1 MLKGRKWISQTSG
14 QRVNQSSRLS
24 RPAAVA
30 EPIAVQ
36 TTGHVACSPL
46 VWRLT
51 CVAMLAFATVILSPA
66 QSAHAQVETD
76 KRIADAVATL
86 IKEANALE
94 TVSEG
99 VTPRF
104 TRPHPAMSTW
114 GSEMALPVLSRMN
127 QPLTG
132 NDYRDT
138 YIRWHLMW
146 VVKKVDDAD
155 RSQMSQRLV
164 RLVKEMPGP
173 LNIKGRR
180 EVTHEPVEAYQAWH
194 KAYYSLR
201 IVKGYPPFQQYVNPP
216 ESLKELGGDAPARW
230 AEAQRLRGTFKTIVD
245 KDAVTFNRLVRQMNW
260 IIRQY
265 RGELIYSMMQTG
277 DPAMFRLIFSEIDKR
292 ARAKDGIAFDLM
304 AYLYLAAFDG
314 LMELYEP
321 SLLTE
326 LSQQLEKTA
335 RGSDEY
341 VDYAKRKRNFGDY
354 AFHMIYM
361 LRDGASF
368 AGREDI
374 TKSPV
379 SKKRRTSTAA
389 KNAKRFTAENLT
401 IEDIEEAV
409 QAGVKALYSLEP
421 PYEIQP
427 EYLLDNRF
435 GRGNQSVRNAM
446 GNHALASWALLS
458 AGESYQNPD
467 LYRRINWVLSS
478 DVSQTYDR
486 GLRMQM
492 LAEMPRDR
500 WAPWVHRDKVW
511 LSGALTVQGN
521 FDDSWYGVADKG
533 AGDNANGQY
542 GVLGLWGAERS
553 GESIRADVWRKI
565 DEYWRKAQQP
575 LPENADPEL
584 PAGWAIYT
592 FDKQSEAKGQKALPS
607 NVRVSG
613 PMTAGGVSVLSLTER
628 FLYGDKMASTDAM
641 RRKLPQLRRGVRW
654 LDENFSLNDKEE
666 ESDRYYYFWTIQ
678 RVGHVTGYRTFNS
691 VDWYRQIT
699 ATMLNEQTTDG
710 TWNGDKGRLL
720 STGFSMLYLGK
731 AYDPLAISKIRV
743 NPSQVAPG
751 NTKDRF
757 FDAPWNDKPHD
768 IWNFVDYISDLYESS
783 MTWQIVELDQ
793 PVYELI
799 ESPILYLST
808 DSQITFTDKQIDNLY
823 GYLSSGG
830 LLVLNRDQTTGDAA
844 ITIRDL
850 MAKLLPKFKRP
861 LGVTDRIDKD
871 HPLATIHMPL
881 RNAPMRVYDDGL
893 RPVIV
898 EFLTDLGAGLQ
909 SNDPYGRASDSF
921 NAMSNIFLYTT
932 GMNTRRKRLE
942 TNYVPNIT
950 KAPSLTVR
958 GARIKHSGNYDPQP
972 AANTQLANIV
982 ANDYDI
988 KLQLVD
994 DLPAAKLTR
1003 QDNIAFLTTTGDGDL
1018 SEEEASAIRSWVKA
1032 GGTLWIDAAGGS
1044 AEAAAKANEFL
1055 AKIMPG
1061 SATVPLSSDDPI
1073 INAESLGGSDNRYVQ
1088 FRKFLLL
1095 RTGKGNTPR
1104 LMGVEVNN
1112 RIGVILSNEDIT
1124 CGLAGL
1130 EHWRIF
1136 GYTPEYARRLVTN
1149 NILAI
1154 AKNRR

>member
-1 MLKGRKWISQTSG
+1 MLKGRKWNSKSLGLTSVHAGRGLAHWTAGLWIVAIALSIVMSGSQ
-14 QRVNQSSRLS
+14 
-24 RPAAVA
+24 A
-30 EPIAVQ
+30 I
-36 TTGHVACSPL
+36 
-46 VWRLT
+46 
-51 CVAMLAFATVILSPA
+51 A
-66 QSAHAQVETD
+66 QSNPSASNKAEMD
-76 KRIADAVATL
+76 KKLTDAVATL
-86 IKEANALE
+86 LKEANALE
-94 TVSEG
+94 NVNEDPK
-99 VTPRF
+99 PRF
-104 TRPHPAMSTW
+104 TRPHPVMATW
-114 GSEMALPVLSRMN
+114 GSEMSLPVLSRMI
-127 QPLTG
+127 QPFTG

-146 VVKKVDDAD
+146 AVKKIDDAD
-155 RSQMSQRLV
+155 RIQMSQRLT
-164 RLVKEMPGP
+164 RLVSELPGP
-173 LNIKGRR
+173 LNVKKRQDRR
-180 EVTHEPVEAYQAWH
+180 YEPPEAYAAWH
-194 KAYYSLR
+194 KAFYALR
-201 IVKGYPPFQQYVNPP
+201 IIKGYPPFQTYVDPP
-216 ESLKELGGDAPARW
+216 ASLSELGGDAQARW
-230 AEAQRLRGTFKTIVD
+230 AEAQRLRGTFQTIID
-245 KDAVTFNRLVRQMNW
+245 KDAVTFNVLVDRMNW

-265 RGELIYSMMQTG
+265 RGEVIYSMMQTG
-277 DPAMFRLIFSEIDKR
+277 DPAMFRMIFAEIDKR
-292 ARAKDGIAFDLM
+292 ARAKNGIAFDLM

-314 LMELYEP
+314 LMGLYEP
-321 SLLTE
+321 SLLLE
-326 LSQQLEKTA
+326 LSTQLERTA
-335 RGSDEY
+335 RASDDFEEY
-341 VDYAKRKRNFGDY
+341 GKLKRNFGDY
-354 AFHMIYM
+354 AFHMIFM
-361 LRDGASF
+361 LRDGDAF
-368 AGREDI
+368 AGRD
-374 TKSPV
+374 TDNKVKS
-379 SKKRRTSTAA
+379 RGRYNNAA
-389 KNAKRFTAENLT
+389 KNANRFTAENLT
-401 IEDIEEAV
+401 IKDIEQAV
-409 QAGVKALYSLEP
+409 DAGVKAVYKIEP
-421 PYEIQP
+421 PYTILP
-427 EYLLDNRF
+427 EYLLTDRLH
-435 GRGNQSVRNAM
+435 RGQQERRNAM

-492 LAEMPRDR
+492 LAEMPRAR
-500 WAPWVHRDKVW
+500 WAPWVHRDTVW

-521 FDDSWYGVADKG
+521 YDEDWYGVADKG
-533 AGDNANGQY
+533 PGDNANGQY

-575 LPENADPEL
+575 LAENADPEK
-584 PAGWAIYT
+584 PAGWAIYS
-592 FDKQSEAKGQKALPS
+592 FEKQTEVKGRRAIPS
-607 NVRVSG
+607 NIRVSG

-628 FLYGDKMASTDAM
+628 FLYGDKMASSDAM

-654 LDENFSLNDKEE
+654 LDENFSLNDKAE

-710 TWNGDKGRLL
+710 TWDGDKGRLL
-720 STGFSMLYLGK
+720 STGFSLLYLGK

-743 NPSQVAPG
+743 NPSQVALG

-768 IWNFVDYISDLYESS
+768 IWNFVDFISDLYESS

-793 PVYELI
+793 PPYELI

-808 DSQITFTDKQIDNLY
+808 DSRITFTDKQIDNLFQ
-823 GYLSSGG
+823 YLQAGG

-850 MAKLLPKFKRP
+850 MAKLLPKFKHP
-861 LGVTDRIDKD
+861 LAVTDRIGKD

-898 EFLTDLGAGLQ
+898 EFLTDMGAGLQ
-909 SNDPYGRASDSF
+909 SNDPYGRGADSF
-921 NAMSNIFLYTT
+921 NAMSNIFLYAT

-950 KAPSLTVR
+950 KSPSITVR
-958 GARIKHSGNYDPQP
+958 GARIKHSGNFDPEP
-972 AANTQLANIV
+972 AANTQLANLV
-982 ANDYDI
+982 ANNYDI
-988 KLQLVD
+988 KLQIAD
-994 DLPAAKLTR
+994 ELPAAKLTS
-1003 QDNIAFLTTTGDGDL
+1003 QDKIAFLTTTGDGELTDA
-1018 SEEEASAIRSWVKA
+1018 ETTAIRKWVEA

-1044 AEAAAKANEFL
+1044 AEASAKANEFL

-1073 INAESLGGSDNRYVQ
+1073 INAESIGGNDNRYVQ
-1088 FRKFLLL
+1088 FRKYLLL
-1095 RTGKGNTPR
+1095 RTGRGNTPR
-1104 LMGVEVNN
+1104 LMGVEVND
-1112 RIGVILSNEDIT
+1112 RIGVIISNEDIT

-1130 EHWRIF
+1130 EHWMVF
-1136 GYTPEYARRLVTN
+1136 GYTPEFARRLVAN

-1154 AKNRR
+1154 AKGKR